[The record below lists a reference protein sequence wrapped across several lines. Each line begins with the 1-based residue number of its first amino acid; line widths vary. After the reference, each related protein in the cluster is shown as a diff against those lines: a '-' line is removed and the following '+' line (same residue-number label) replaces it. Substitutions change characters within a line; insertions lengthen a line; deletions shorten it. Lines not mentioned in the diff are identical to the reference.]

1 MRGKRRMHKT
11 AAQHETAACLQ
22 WLEHE
27 IALVAPKVVIALGAT
42 AARALLGR
50 TISITTMRGHARP
63 ALIATAVPSTASRDA
78 CAGTRRRERSDCL
91 QGPLHA
97 PTRPLPALMAPAN
110 DATVTANASPAPALA
125 PAASTAAS
133 TVPFAIP
140 VALLLPA

>member
-50 TISITTMRGHARP
+50 TISIPTKRGQ
-63 ALIATAVPSTASRDA
+63 
-78 CAGTRRRERSDCL
+78 AGRSEAKRGQHSL
-91 QGPLHA
+91 QP
-97 PTRPLPALMAPAN
+97 P
-110 DATVTANASPAPALA
+110 SPARQ
-125 PAASTAAS
+125 
-133 TVPFAIP
+133 VVMP
-140 VALLLPA
+140 VQERDGANVLIVCRARCMHRPGHSQR